1 MQHATGSRLV
11 HRYNGGMKALVLV
24 IDDDPEIAARVAAAL
39 DGVADVTW
47 IADGMSALIS
57 LRRDDARLPDV
68 ILLEML
74 LPDLDGWGV
83 LDGLDGDPVLE
94 NIPVLIV
101 TSISSEIVR
110 RVAHRKIRAVLIID
124 KRTLNDRTLRATVLA
139 AIGA

>member
-24 IDDDPEIAARVAAAL
+24 IDDDPEIAARVAVAL